1 MDLGIGGKVAVVA
14 AASQGLG
21 RACAQALAKEGA
33 RVAILSRR
41 QEELDKVAAEI
52 GAGALPVACNL
63 ASASDIDGAI
73 AQVKEKLGPV
83 SILVNNCGG
92 PPAGT
97 FDSITE
103 KQWEESFEQVFLSAL
118 RLTRAVLPMMKSAR
132 WGRIVN
138 IVSSSVEQPIP
149 GLIVSNAF
157 RPALAGWAKTLA
169 SEVASDNILVNSVA
183 PGRILT
189 ARTATLDRA
198 AAEKTGRPIEQISAE
213 RVVAV
218 PLKRYGT
225 PEEFG
230 AMVAFLASERASYMT
245 GSVLRVDG
253 GAIASI

>member
-1 MDLGIGGKVAVVA
+1 MDFGIGGKVAVVA

-21 RACAQALAKEGA
+21 KASAAALAKEGA

-41 QEELDKVAAEI
+41 QDELNKVAKEI
-52 GAGALPVACNL
+52 GAALPVACDL
-63 ASASDIDGAI
+63 ASAADIEAAI
-73 AQVKEKLGPV
+73 ARIAAELGPV

-103 KQWEESFEQVFLSAL
+103 RQWAESFEQVFLSAL
-118 RLTRAVLPMMKSAR
+118 RLTRAVLPMMRAAR

-138 IVSSSVEQPIP
+138 IVSSSVEQPLAN
-149 GLIVSNAF
+149 LIVSNAF

-169 SEVASDNILVNSVA
+169 SEVAADNILVTCAA

-189 ARTATLDRA
+189 SRTETLDRA
-198 AAEKTGRPIEQISAE
+198 ASEKTGRPMEEIRAE
-213 RVVAV
+213 RVVSV

-230 AMVAFLASERASYMT
+230 ATVAFLASERASYLT
-245 GSVLRVDG
+245 GSVVRVDG
-253 GAIASI
+253 GAVAGI

>member
-1 MDLGIGGKVAVVA
+1 MDLGIGGKVVVVA

-21 RACAQALAKEGA
+21 RACAHALAKEGA

-41 QEELDKVAAEI
+41 QEELDKVAREI
-52 GAGALPVACNL
+52 GAALPLACNL
-63 ASASDIDGAI
+63 AVAAEIEAAVEKVK
-73 AQVKEKLGPV
+73 AQLGPV

-103 KQWEESFEQVFLSAL
+103 SQWAESFEQVFLSAL
-118 RLTRAVLPMMKSAR
+118 RLTRAVLPMMRAAR
-132 WGRIVN
+132 WGRIIN

-149 GLIVSNAF
+149 GLIVSNAL
-157 RPALAGWAKTLA
+157 RPALAGWAKTLSA
-169 SEVASDNILVNSVA
+169 EVATDNILVSCAA

-189 ARTATLDRA
+189 SRTEVLDRA
-198 AAEKTGRPIEQISAE
+198 AAEKTGRPIDDIRTE
-213 RVVAV
+213 RVAAV

-230 AMVAFLASERASYMT
+230 AAVAFLASERASYMT
-245 GSVLRVDG
+245 GSVLRIDG
-253 GAIASI
+253 GAVASI

>member
-1 MDLGIGGKVAVVA
+1 MDLGINGKIAVVA

-21 RACAQALAKEGA
+21 KACAQALAKEGA

-52 GAGALPVACNL
+52 GAALPLACNL
-63 ASASDIDGAI
+63 AVAADIEAAI
-73 AQVKEKLGPV
+73 EKVKEKLGPV

-97 FDSITE
+97 FDTITE
-103 KQWEESFEQVFLSAL
+103 KQWAESFEQVFLSAL
-118 RLTRAVLPMMKSAR
+118 RLTRAVLPMMRAAR

-138 IVSSSVEQPIP
+138 IVSSSVEQPLA

-157 RPALAGWAKTLA
+157 RPALAGWAKTLSA
-169 SEVASDNILVNSVA
+169 EVAADNILVTCAA

-189 ARTATLDRA
+189 SRTEVLDRA
-198 AAEKTGRPIEQISAE
+198 AAEKTGKPIEQIRSE
-213 RVVAV
+213 RVAAV

-230 AMVAFLASERASYMT
+230 AAVAFLASDRGSYLT

-253 GAIASI
+253 GAVAGI

>member
-1 MDLGIGGKVAVVA
+1 MDLGIDGKVAVVV

-21 RACAQALAKEGA
+21 KASAQALAKEGA

-41 QEELDKVAAEI
+41 QDELNKVAKEI
-52 GAGALPVACNL
+52 GAALPLACNL
-63 ASASDIDGAI
+63 ASAADIDAAI
-73 AQVKEKLGPV
+73 AKVKDMLGPV

-97 FDSITE
+97 FDTITE
-103 KQWEESFEQVFLSAL
+103 QQWADSFEQVFLSAL
-118 RLTRAVLPMMKSAR
+118 RLTRAVLPMMRSQR

-157 RPALAGWAKTLA
+157 RPAIAGWAKTLA
-169 SEVASDNILVNSVA
+169 GEVAADNILVTCAA

-189 ARTATLDRA
+189 ARTASLDQA
-198 AAEKTGRPIEQISAE
+198 MSEKLGRPIEQIQSE
-213 RVVAV
+213 RVAGV

-230 AMVAFLASERASYMT
+230 TAVAFLASERASYLT
-245 GSVLRVDG
+245 GSLLRVDG
-253 GAIASI
+253 GAIAAL